1 MIPLLGVQQVTR
13 LRFGAPTVVEHQPI
27 RPEPESASIYATIA
41 PASKRT
47 MERAPN
53 GIAVE
58 DLVDIA
64 TYSEVRAAEEGGHLA
79 DRLVIDGTTYEVQW
93 VTRQPPFAGQPAHFE
108 AAALRLG
115 ALDFAEPEA
124 A

>member
-1 MIPLLGVQQVTR
+1 MIPLLGVQRVTR
-13 LRFGAPTVVEHQPI
+13 LRYGAPTVVEHQPI
-27 RPEPESASIYATIA
+27 RPEPESAEVYATIA

-64 TYSEVRAAEEGGHLA
+64 TYADLRAAEEGGHLP
-79 DRLVIDGTTYEVQW
+79 DRLVIGSTTYEVQW
-93 VTRQPPFAGQPAHFE
+93 VTRQPAFAGQPAHFE
-108 AAALRLG
+108 AAALR
-115 ALDFAEPEA
+115 AQAITHTEPEA